1 VAITSLIRHAR
12 LERGVGVRE
21 LARLA
26 QVTPGAVTQWEQS
39 EIAGLIREST
49 LSRALAAMNTTP
61 AQMRKRAE
69 PNFQNRLERR
79 EDRISLELHREVAK
93 KVVANPDLA
102 LARITDEARRIRP
115 NLRGSAL
122 QQLDEWV
129 RLCNEFRPDL
139 LISLM
144 LGTDPNSINMR
155 QISPFGG
162 ILTEMERRDA
172 IGRATA

>member
-1 VAITSLIRHAR
+1 
-12 LERGVGVRE
+12 
-21 LARLA
+21 
-26 QVTPGAVTQWEQS
+26 
-39 EIAGLIREST
+39 
-49 LSRALAAMNTTP
+49 
-61 AQMRKRAE
+61 
-69 PNFQNRLERR
+69 
-79 EDRISLELHREVAK
+79 
-93 KVVANPDLA
+93 
-102 LARITDEARRIRP
+102 
-115 NLRGSAL
+115 L